1 MLGVF
6 RSQALLGRRFGRY
19 DRRVV
24 AIVFD
29 TLEYAGRLKRA
40 GFTEQQAEAQVKA
53 LAAIVNDDLAT
64 KQDMVLVKQDILAFR
79 QELTQDIRALGQELT
94 QDIRAVKQD
103 MLMLK
108 QELKAD
114 LRELEHRVT
123 LRMGTMLS
131 VAVGVVA
138 ALVKLL

>member
-1 MLGVF
+1 
-6 RSQALLGRRFGRY
+6 LLGRGLGRY

-40 GFTEQQAEAQVKA
+40 GFTDQQAEARVQA
-53 LAAIVNDDLAT
+53 LAAIVNDNLAT
-64 KQDMVLVKQDILAFR
+64 KQDMVLVKQDIL
-79 QELTQDIRALGQELT
+79 ALGQELT

-114 LRELEHRVT
+114 IRELEHRLT
-123 LRMGTMLS
+123 LRLGTMLG

>member
-1 MLGVF
+1 
-6 RSQALLGRRFGRY
+6 
-19 DRRVV
+19 V

-40 GFTEQQAEAQVKA
+40 GFTDQQAEAQVQA
-53 LAAIVNDDLAT
+53 LAAIVNDNLAT
-64 KQDMVLVKQDILAFR
+64 KQDLVLLKQDL
-79 QELTQDIRALGQELT
+79 LG
-94 QDIRAVKQD
+94 V
-103 MLMLK
+103 K
-108 QELKAD
+108 QELKRD
-114 LRELEHRVT
+114 LLGVKQELKQDLLGVKQELRQEMRELEHRLT